1 MESHKRFHTFNIVDY
16 AIPHYAGLFQFVTT
30 GKNTNW
36 KYVFSISDVIPNSKF
51 WVMKATTNAMAIEA
65 PSFTPMKEIFI
76 NSHNEHNPLW
86 MRSYRFIS
94 DMNIGV
100 LCFATNG
107 VNIRPSLDFQV
118 SEEEDDIFNVPVI
131 RVCDRTAWIVELN
144 TKF

>member
-1 MESHKRFHTFNIVDY
+1 MESHRRFYTFNIADY
-16 AIPHYAGLFQFVTT
+16 AIPHYASLFQFVTT
-30 GKNTNW
+30 NKDANW
-36 KYVFSISDVIPNSKF
+36 KYTFNISDVIPNSKF
-51 WVMKATTNAMAIEA
+51 WIMKDTANAMAIEA

-86 MRSYRFIS
+86 MRSYRYIS

-107 VNIRPSLDFQV
+107 VNIRPGLDFQV

>member
-1 MESHKRFHTFNIVDY
+1 MQPYKRYHTFDVADS
-16 AIPHYAGLFQFVTT
+16 IPHYASLFQFVTT
-30 GKNTNW
+30 GNDSNW
-36 KYVFSISDVIPNSKF
+36 KYTFNISDVVPNSKF
-51 WVMKATTNAMAIEA
+51 WVMKDTTNAMSTEA
-65 PSFTPMKEIFI
+65 PSFTPIKEIFI

-94 DMNIGV
+94 DMNIGI

-131 RVCDRTAWIVELN
+131 RVCDRTAWIVKLN